1 MRQAGK
7 VKTLA
12 VLSAEPLEAYPDVPT
27 IGEATGE
34 PWSGGTWRGIVG
46 PAGLPDDIRQTLTS
60 AVETAWQSEE
70 FQEFM
75 KSRGFGTQWAAGEE
89 FRTFMAEA
97 DATNSVVIEKL
108 GLAQ

>member
-34 PWSGGTWRGIVG
+34 PWSGGPWRGIVG
-46 PAGLPDDIRQTLTS
+46 TAGLPDDIRQTLTS

-70 FQEFM
+70 FQEFIQ
-75 KSRGFGTQWAAGEE
+75 SPGFSTHCSAGEQS
-89 FRTFMAEA
+89 RQLDRKIAGSGT
-97 DATNSVVIEKL
+97 SVAL
-108 GLAQ
+108 R